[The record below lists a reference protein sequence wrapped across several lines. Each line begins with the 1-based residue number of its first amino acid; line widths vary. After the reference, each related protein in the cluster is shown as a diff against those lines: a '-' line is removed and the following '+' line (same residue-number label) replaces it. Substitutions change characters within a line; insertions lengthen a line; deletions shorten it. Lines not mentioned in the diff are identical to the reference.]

1 MKKFV
6 FYIPAILFTIL
17 FGWLSIT
24 FGIKSTSPIV
34 LVWIAL
40 FLVGSFILNKGRFW
54 GGFLGVLPG
63 IHWIYMS
70 TQETGQPINIEF
82 PIGISVVIF
91 YMLCIVYV
99 YRKNEATA

>member
-1 MKKFV
+1 MKKII

-40 FLVGSFILNKGRFW
+40 FLMGSFILNKGRFW
-54 GGFLGVLPG
+54 GGVFGILPG

-70 TQETGQPINIEF
+70 TQETGQSVAIEF
-82 PIGISVVIF
+82 PLGISALIF
-91 YMLCIVYV
+91 YILCSGYV
-99 YRKNEATA
+99 YRKDKIKV